1 MVKNA
6 DTMIMGMQEPDR
18 DDRTFWPNVL
28 RFTGVGPED
37 PGYGE
42 LVHRPATK

>member
-1 MVKNA
+1 
-6 DTMIMGMQEPDR
+6 MIMGMQEPDR
-18 DDRTFWPNVL
+18 DSHVLAEVL

-42 LVHRPATK
+42 LVRRSATK